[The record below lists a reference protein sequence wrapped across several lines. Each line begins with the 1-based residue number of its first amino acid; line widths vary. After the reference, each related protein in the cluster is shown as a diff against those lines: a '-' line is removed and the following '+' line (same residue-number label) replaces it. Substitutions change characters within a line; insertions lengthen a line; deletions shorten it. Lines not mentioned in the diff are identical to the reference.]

1 MRTFD
6 KIRGLA
12 EQWKMAFNPDPT
24 RQAQEVFFSKK
35 PGESFHPNLYF
46 NEFVVEKVKTENHLG
61 LKLDKKTILPKLIGE
76 LEFWNIERILT
87 TPFINYPWQL
97 FYKTSPRLCW
107 HYLWPTKK
115 LKSVQQNWNLS
126 VQCSSIYY
134 RCN

>member
-46 NEFVVEKVKTENHLG
+46 NEFVVEKVKT
-61 LKLDKKTILPKLIGE
+61 I
-76 LEFWNIERILT
+76 
-87 TPFINYPWQL
+87 
-97 FYKTSPRLCW
+97 
-107 HYLWPTKK
+107 
-115 LKSVQQNWNLS
+115 
-126 VQCSSIYY
+126 
-134 RCN
+134 